1 MATEANSCLREL
13 TIEIPAEE
21 VERETERVTR
31 EFARAARLPGFRPGK
46 APPQLVRR
54 RFWDDIKSEVVHSL
68 VPSSLE
74 SAFRERK
81 LAPVGQPSIAE
92 LTFEPEQPLR
102 FKATFEVLPE
112 IELGDYKG
120 LEFEPAKVELTEE
133 DLERELEALREQAA
147 TYEPV
152 EDRPAA
158 EADTVVASMVGV
170 VTEPKERRDPI
181 RLDDVRIPL
190 GADST
195 LPAFREALRGVRVG
209 EERQFSV
216 TYPDDYPQ
224 GDLGGR
230 TVAFTAQVKSVQCKQ
245 LPVLDDE
252 FAQQARLPQLA
263 GGQVSDAK
271 TLEELKAKLR
281 EHLEA
286 ARAQR
291 EKELTRQ
298 RLLDA
303 LLARHDFPVPEAL
316 VEEQMNARL
325 QRQVRA
331 LVAQGIDPRR
341 VDVDWRRAW
350 RAGREAAIRETRL
363 GLLLDRIAAAESL
376 EATDEELTQE
386 IERLAGQSQQTPEAV
401 RARLT
406 KEGNLD
412 SIKHAIRSE
421 KVIDFLLASAR
432 LSASSRG

>member
-1 MATEANSCLREL
+1 VAAETNTCAREL
-13 TIEIPAEE
+13 MIEIPAEE
-21 VERETERVTR
+21 VERETARVTR
-31 EFARAARLPGFRPGK
+31 EFARVARLPGFRPGK
-46 APPQLVRR
+46 APAQLVRR

-68 VPSSLE
+68 VPASLE
-74 SAFRERK
+74 NAFRERK
-81 LAPVGQPSIAE
+81 LAPVGQPAIAE

-102 FKATFEVLPE
+102 FKATFEVMPE
-112 IELGDYKG
+112 IHLGDYKG
-120 LEFEPAKVELTEE
+120 LEVEPAKVELTEE
-133 DLERELEALREQAA
+133 DLERELEGLREQAA
-147 TYEPV
+147 TYEP
-152 EDRPAA
+152 RTGTA
-158 EADTVVASMVGV
+158 EEGDTVVASMVGV

-181 RLDDVRIPL
+181 QLDDVRIQL
-190 GADST
+190 GSEST
-195 LPAFREALRGVRVG
+195 LPGFTRALRGARRG
-209 EERQFSV
+209 DERQFSV
-216 TYPDDYPQ
+216 TYPNDYPQ

-230 TVAFTAQVKSVQCKQ
+230 TVAFTARVKSVQRKK
-245 LPVLDDE
+245 LPALDDE

-281 EHLEA
+281 AHLEEMR
-286 ARAQR
+286 ARR

-316 VEEQMNARL
+316 VEQQMNVRL

-331 LVAQGIDPRR
+331 LMAQGIDPQR

-350 RAGREAAIRETRL
+350 RAGREPAVRETRL

-376 EATDEELTQE
+376 EASEEELSRE
-386 IERLAGQSQQTPEAV
+386 IEQMAQQRQQTPEAV

-412 SIKHAIRSE
+412 SIKNAVRSE
-421 KVIDFLLASAR
+421 KVIDFLLVNAR
-432 LSASSRG
+432 LSASSRE